1 MTEQSAKLLCG
12 GRVSRAWKTS
22 SAIILRC
29 IEEIREARMSEAERV
44 KERLIGY
51 RDRD

>member
-1 MTEQSAKLLCG
+1 MTEQSVKLLCG
-12 GRVSRAWKTS
+12 GRVTQAWKTS
-22 SAIILRC
+22 RAIILRC
-29 IEEIREARMSEAERV
+29 MEEIREARMAEAERV